1 MCMSKVSEN
10 SSPQPLSW
18 SRDSNAEMCCPHWAL
33 PQLQAYGQAKCFG
46 PRSLRVGCWD
56 FPAGPVVKNL
66 PCNAW
71 DTGSIPSPGGSHMP
85 RATKPVCHHYW
96 AHTLELERHNYW
108 AHALQLL
115 KPKCP
120 ELVSTTRE
128 ATAMRNPHTAMKKSP
143 CSLQLEEALTQQ
155 RRPTTASK

>member
-18 SRDSNAEMCCPHWAL
+18 SRDSNTEMCCPHWAL

-46 PRSLRVGCWD
+46 PRSLGVGCWD

-71 DTGSIPSPGGSHMP
+71 GTGSIPSPGGSHML
-85 RATKPVCHHYW
+85 RATKPVCHH
-96 AHTLELERHNYW
+96 YW

-128 ATAMRNPHTAMKKSP
+128 ATAMRNPHTARKSP